1 MEQERQDKLQAL
13 LSDQAFVSELL
24 RKTKPEDAQAYF
36 EENGLTLSHEEIM
49 HMGAVLNHL
58 IENNGELSEEELA
71 QVAGGTDDWLA
82 AKLTLCFGLIGIPVA
97 AYGLL
102 AFAGVIAFTW

>member
-49 HMGAVLNHL
+49 QLGEGLNQL
-58 IENNGELSEEELA
+58 FANNGELSDDELA
-71 QVAGGTDDWLA
+71 QVAGGSHPINWLKA
-82 AKLTLCFGLIGIPVA
+82 AIVGLASAVGV
-97 AYGLL
+97 GGVCVLL
-102 AFAGVIAFTW
+102 ALSTFVWAW